1 MKRDMTIV
9 ARVIAVIVVVGLV
22 VVAGA
27 NAAGKHHKRH
37 IPASVI
43 AGWENGRGVFVALG
57 RRSGLESAPSVRP
70 PAGGAGTY
78 CLVLRRASPAG
89 VMVVGASGGPGEV
102 AWVPTASNCPSGTWE
117 VHTWLNGQ
125 LSDQV
130 SFSFVIAGPTRRVT
144 P

>member
-9 ARVIAVIVVVGLV
+9 ACVIALV
-22 VVAGA
+22 ALVAVAGA
-27 NAAGKHHKRH
+27 NAAGKHHKRRL
-37 IPASVI
+37 PASVI
-43 AGWENGRGVFVALG
+43 AGWENGRGLFVAVG

-70 PAGGAGTY
+70 STGGAGTY
-78 CLVLRRASPAG
+78 CLLLRRANRAG

-117 VHTWLNGQ
+117 VQTWLTGQ
-125 LSDQV
+125 PSDQV
-130 SFSFVIAGPTRRVT
+130 SFSFVVAGPTRRVK